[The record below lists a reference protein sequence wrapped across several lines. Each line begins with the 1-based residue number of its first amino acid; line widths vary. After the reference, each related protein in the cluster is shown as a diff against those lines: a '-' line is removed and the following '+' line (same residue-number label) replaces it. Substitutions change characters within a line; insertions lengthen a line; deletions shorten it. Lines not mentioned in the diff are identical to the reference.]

1 MEFSS
6 ILFVVYFLPLFLL
19 TYYLTPK
26 KFRNHTFLFWSILF
40 YSWGG
45 PVFIGLM
52 LLLCLAN
59 YFIVQKMVGMS
70 KASSRKKLLWLALS
84 LNVGTLIYFK
94 YANFLVENIQSIQS
108 TLGMAPSTWQNV
120 ILPIGISFFTFQ
132 SITYIV
138 DVYKEKHA
146 PAKKP
151 IDYFLYI
158 LSFPQMIAGPIVQ
171 YNLIADE
178 LTNRK
183 ESTDDF
189 LDGFLRFAIGLGKK
203 VLIANILAEDV
214 DLILG
219 DYADT
224 STTTMWFVMV
234 AYSFQIYFDF
244 SGYSDM
250 AVGLGKMVG
259 FHFPENFN
267 NPYTSKNISEFWR
280 KWHITL
286 GSWMKNYIY
295 IPLGGNRVGSKYRS
309 YINLSIVFFI
319 SGLWH
324 GASWN
329 FVLWGIFHG
338 AFLILDRLFLV
349 NVLKKLG
356 QPFSI
361 LFTFLVVTLAWVLFR
376 METLPEALDV
386 YKILFGFTENIQN
399 IPFSNSA
406 ITIFGIALFFAGFTL
421 LPFGKRIQDYFFGG
435 NTRTLGAT
443 LALATLTVLLLLLSI
458 AFLSPGGIN
467 PFIYTRF

>member
-1 MEFSS
+1 MSL
-6 ILFVVYFLPLFLL
+6 IINIKA
-19 TYYLTPK
+19 K
-26 KFRNHTFLFWSILF
+26 KQF
-40 YSWGG
+40 
-45 PVFIGLM
+45 
-52 LLLCLAN
+52 
-59 YFIVQKMVGMS
+59 
-70 KASSRKKLLWLALS
+70 LWLALI
-84 LNVGTLIYFK
+84 LNIGTLVYFK
-94 YANFLVENIQSIQS
+94 YANFLVENIQAIQS
-108 TLGMAPSTWQNV
+108 AFGFPQSPWIEVL
-120 ILPIGISFFTFQ
+120 LPIGISFFTFQ

-138 DVYKEKHA
+138 DVYKSEHA
-146 PAKKP
+146 PATKLS
-151 IDYFLYI
+151 DYMLYI

-183 ESTDDF
+183 ENINDF

-203 VLIANILAEDV
+203 VLIANLLAEQV

-219 DYADT
+219 DYSNA
-224 STTTMWFVMV
+224 STGLMWIAMIG
-234 AYSFQIYFDF
+234 YSFQIYFDF

-295 IPLGGNRVGSKYRS
+295 IPLGGNRGDSKYRS

-338 AFLILDRLFLV
+338 FFLIIDRLFLV
-349 NVLKKLG
+349 SLLTKLG
-356 QPFSI
+356 KPFSI
-361 LFTFLVVTLAWVLFR
+361 LFTFFIVTIAWVLFR
-376 METLPEALDV
+376 METLPEAMDV
-386 YKILFGFTENIQN
+386 YKILFSFNEGVSTFSL
-399 IPFSNSA
+399 SNSF
-406 ITIFGIALFFAGFTL
+406 ITVFIIALLFSVFIL
-421 LPFGKRIQDYFFGG
+421 LPFGKYIQHYFFSGQIRNG
-435 NTRTLGAT
+435 FSS
-443 LALATLTVLLLLLSI
+443 LLLTSITLILLLVSI